1 MRHSRRA
8 EAAGYIGHED
18 MTQILMAIVC
28 ANSGHFRSTRQ
39 RENLASGV
47 ACCLKSTEASDMFRR
62 MMKVRWSFNACVLVG
77 MGITYAIVKNST
89 RIYGNFVA

>member
-77 MGITYAIVKNST
+77 MGITYAVVKNSI